1 MRKQFALGAALALG
15 VVSVPALADFSY
27 SNLEAS
33 YLSVNPDGAG
43 GSESGFGLTGSY
55 EFNDNVSVFGGY
67 EDIDNAG
74 IEHLFLG
81 VGLNW
86 SLSDNLD
93 LTSGLSYED
102 FDPASGFGL
111 GLGLRGRLGESFEV
125 TAGVKYIDLNKG
137 LDGQTTFTIGG
148 RYYFTPNF
156 AVGADYSELDDFGSG
171 FRVALR
177 YDFGAE

>member
-1 MRKQFALGAALALG
+1 MRKHFALGAALALG
-15 VVSVPALADFSY
+15 VVSAPVLADFSY
-27 SNLEAS
+27 SNVEAS
-33 YLSVNPDGAG
+33 YLSIDPPGAG
-43 GSESGFGLTGSY
+43 GSEDGIGLTGSY
-55 EFNDNVSVFGGY
+55 EFNENFSAFGGY
-67 EDIDNAG
+67 EDVSDL
-74 IEHLFLG
+74 EHLFVG

-125 TAGVKYIDLNKG
+125 TGGVKYIDLNKG
-137 LDGQTTFTIGG
+137 VDGQTTFTIGG

-156 AVGADYSELDDFGSG
+156 AAGVDYSDLDDLGNG
-171 FRVALR
+171 WRVALR